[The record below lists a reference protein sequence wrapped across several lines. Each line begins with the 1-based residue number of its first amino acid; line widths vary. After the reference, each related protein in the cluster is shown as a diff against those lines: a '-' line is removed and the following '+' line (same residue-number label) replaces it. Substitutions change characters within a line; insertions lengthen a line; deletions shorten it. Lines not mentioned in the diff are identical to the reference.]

1 LTTVFAFA
9 DEFTRRRNI
18 EKKKKKRI
26 EVLSNQLEIE
36 KEMTSKI
43 IEVIFLKIK
52 EILKEI

>member
-1 LTTVFAFA
+1 L
-9 DEFTRRRNI
+9 EKE
-18 EKKKKKRI
+18 EKKRT

-52 EILKEI
+52 EILKGI

>member
-1 LTTVFAFA
+1 LKK
-9 DEFTRRRNI
+9 E
-18 EKKKKKRI
+18 EKKRT

-52 EILKEI
+52 EILKGI